1 MSFFGP
7 MQDMAMD
14 VVEVKETIEKSVP
27 SPGKASAPR
36 YPYGLCISLDETTMA
51 KLKLDVDDLPEV
63 GECIHLCGM
72 AKVTSVSQNETTSE
86 DGTARKCCRVELQ
99 ITNLATESE
108 NEENDEF
115 EAAET
120 KTKAR
125 RSRMYGDSADAA

>member
-14 VVEVKETIEKSVP
+14 VAEVKETIEKSMP
-27 SPGKASAPR
+27 SPVKASVPR

-108 NEENDEF
+108 DQEGAKI

-125 RSRMYGDSADAA
+125 RSRMYGETEAA